1 MPPRRKKRRKV
12 KRRSAAPRVQVPR
25 ILSAPLSALLA
36 EGSESRTALHLTLG
50 EAVKRLWAYAKAK
63 GLQDGRML
71 NCDSRMRQIFQTP
84 TLTMFEVSGALSAHM
99 RGAGASAT
107 AASTTA
113 TPSTAASSSSNAELL
128 TLSPALTSMLCGS
141 VDGRGGGD
149 RQLTL
154 TLAEALRLVG
164 KYITRHGLRDTSDRR
179 KVHCDAALAEIV
191 GKSSVTASPTN
202 STRIPP
208 LPSTKA
214 APN

>member
-1 MPPRRKKRRKV
+1 MPPRRKKRRKG
-12 KRRSAAPRVQVPR
+12 KRRSAAPRVQIPR
-25 ILSAPLSALLA
+25 ICSTPLSALLA

-113 TPSTAASSSSNAELL
+113 SATTSTAASSSSNAELL

-164 KYITRHGLRDTSDRR
+164 KYITRHGLRDTSDRPVSAGR
-179 KVHCDAALAEIV
+179 
-191 GKSSVTASPTN
+191 
-202 STRIPP
+202 
-208 LPSTKA
+208 
-214 APN
+214 